1 MKQLWKQPYFD
12 KKAWI
17 FENFDK
23 LNLTAEE
30 TLFFLLIEHARSH
43 EIEVTYDYLSSKLK
57 KGKKDLDIL
66 LAKLVEKHYLQIRSG
81 EKGLDFVIDSLFDF
95 DMAAYELSQNSDI
108 FNTMDAVF
116 GRPLSVSELQKASDL
131 IEEFSQEKFADA
143 LRIAEA
149 SRKVKMP
156 YIEAILRN
164 HEKK

>member
-1 MKQLWKQPYFD
+1 MKELWKQPYFD
-12 KKAWI
+12 RKAWI
-17 FENFDK
+17 LENFDK
-23 LNLTAEE
+23 LNLTPEE
-30 TLFFLLIEHARSH
+30 TMFFLLIEHCRTH
-43 EIEVTYDYLSSKLK
+43 GIEVTYEYLSSKLRK
-57 KGKKDLDIL
+57 NKKDLDIL
-66 LAKLVEKHYLQIRSG
+66 LARLVEKHYLQIKGG
-81 EKGLDFVIDSLFDF
+81 EKGIVFDIDSLFDF
-95 DMAAYELSQNSDI
+95 DTAAYELSQNSDI